1 LTVSDIARTD
11 VLVIGGGLAGER
23 CAMEAA
29 AQGHE
34 VTIISLVPPRRSHSC
49 AAQGGMQ
56 AALGNCVKAAGDSPD
71 LHFLDTVRGSDWGA
85 DQEVV
90 RMFADS
96 APIAVRE
103 LAHFGV
109 PWTRLRPGPN
119 HYHIKGEKVVID
131 EPEEKAGLIM
141 HRDFGG
147 TAKWRA
153 CYAAA
158 GTGHAALYAVDG
170 EVVRLGV
177 QVRDRTEALALIHD
191 GNRCWGAVT
200 RCLRTGRLGVALAKC
215 TVIATGGYGR
225 IYGQYTTNATIN
237 EGTGA
242 FLALDTGKVPLGNME
257 AVQFHPTGLWPSG
270 ILVTEGCRGDGGY
283 LLNNAMER
291 FMVELEPAKQE
302 LASRDVVSRH
312 MMQQI
317 LDGKGVDHPAGPHLW
332 LDLRHLGKEH
342 LTTKLREVYE
352 ICRDFLGIKPWEDL
366 IPVRPSQH
374 YSMGGVRVNK
384 DGEAYSLPGLY
395 AAGEAACWDMHGF
408 NRLGGNSLA
417 ETIVAGRIV
426 GRTVAQHAGRIEI
439 DLPISLANEFLH
451 GVQKRVDGWMSRSGD
466 GPRVYKIR
474 DAIGDVMINKVGI
487 FRTGAELEEAV
498 TELRRLHDQVDEAVL
513 SCRAPGPNPE
523 LSFALRLKGMARL
536 ALITAMGALARKES
550 RGAHCRTDYPER
562 DDEHWLSRTLV
573 RWGRDEEA
581 PRFEYEP
588 VGLLDLPPGDRG
600 YGQAKRVEMT
610 ESLEEYNARVVTA
623 QRDHGMLAPAEPVG
637 RRLRP
642 GAWQGAEER
651 AGLGKIG
658 GGH

>member
-1 LTVSDIARTD
+1 MERIETTD

-29 AQGHE
+29 ALGQR

-56 AALGNCVKAAGDSPD
+56 AALANCVKAAGDSPD

-85 DQEVV
+85 DQEVA
-90 RMFADS
+90 RIFADN

-109 PWTRLRPGPN
+109 PWTRVRPGRN
-119 HYHIKGEKVVID
+119 VYHIKGEQVEID
-131 EPEEKAGLIM
+131 EPAEKAGMIM

-158 GTGHAALYAVDG
+158 GTGHAALYAIDG
-170 EVVRLGV
+170 EVLRLGIE
-177 QVRDRTEALALIHD
+177 VRDRAEALSLIHAD
-191 GNRCWGAVT
+191 GRCHGAVI
-200 RCLRTGRLGVALAKC
+200 RCLRSGRIGAVLAKA
-215 TVIATGGYGR
+215 TVIATGGFGRVYGR
-225 IYGQYTTNATIN
+225 YTTNATIN

-242 FLALDTGKVPLGNME
+242 SIALATGVVPLGNME

-283 LLNNAMER
+283 LLNRDMDR

-312 MMQQI
+312 MMGQI
-317 LDGKGVDHPAGPHLW
+317 RDGKGVDHPGGPHLW
-332 LDLRHLGKEH
+332 LDLRHLGEEH

-352 ICRDFLGIKPWEDL
+352 ICRDFLGIKPWEEL
-366 IPVRPSQH
+366 IPVRPTQH

-384 DGEAYSLPGLY
+384 DGEAYGMRGLF

-417 ETIVAGRIV
+417 ETLVAGRIV
-426 GRTVAQHAGRIEI
+426 GARVAEFAADHQVETDTGLALNFLRAAELEI
-439 DLPISLANEFLH
+439 D
-451 GVQKRVDGWMSRSGD
+451 GWLDRSGE
-466 GPRVYKIR
+466 GPTVFDIR
-474 DAIGDVMINKVGI
+474 DDMGEIMMGKVGI
-487 FRTGAELEEAV
+487 FRQGEELQSAV
-498 TELRRLHDQVDEAVL
+498 QELRALHDSLDSAVL
-513 SCRAPGPNPE
+513 RCREPGANPE
-523 LSFALRLKGMARL
+523 LSFALRLKGMLRL
-536 ALITAMGALARKES
+536 ALVAAMGALAREES
-550 RGAHCRTDYPER
+550 RGAHSRTDFPAR
-562 DDEHWLSRTLV
+562 DDRNWLNRTLV
-573 RWGRDEEA
+573 RWGADEDE
-581 PRFEYEP
+581 PLFSYEP

-600 YGQAKRVEMT
+600 YGKSSQVRMDI
-610 ESLEEYNARVVTA
+610 SLEQYNESVLPR
-623 QRDHGMLAPAEPVG
+623 QREQGLLPTREPMGVS
-637 RRLRP
+637 LKP
-642 GAWQGAEER
+642 GAWHDAEAR
-651 AGLGKIG
+651 AGLAAK
-658 GGH
+658 